1 MKILSVSTAT
11 NFLTISLN
19 EDEKVIKQ
27 VEEKDQRNHSEHLR
41 QRMISY
47 EKSKN
52 RIQEMEGETN

>member
-1 MKILSVSTAT
+1 MYFVLKGLVPI
-11 NFLTISLN
+11 
-19 EDEKVIKQ
+19 
-27 VEEKDQRNHSEHLR
+27 R